1 MPSVQSIVGLL
12 LVLNGIHAFQEFY
25 QVNDTEEKF
34 GYSRIEGTVICKSG
48 NWIPENT
55 RLELVDRGYLY
66 NNYLA
71 ENQMLSLPCRKLCA
85 FDVQGNNG
93 FLGVRPQ
100 LQITHN
106 CDSPK
111 PITMT
116 FDVDKGHVRFT
127 DDIVLK

>member
-71 ENQMLSLPCRKLCA
+71 
-85 FDVQGNNG
+85 
-93 FLGVRPQ
+93 
-100 LQITHN
+100 
-106 CDSPK
+106 
-111 PITMT
+111 
-116 FDVDKGHVRFT
+116 
-127 DDIVLK
+127 